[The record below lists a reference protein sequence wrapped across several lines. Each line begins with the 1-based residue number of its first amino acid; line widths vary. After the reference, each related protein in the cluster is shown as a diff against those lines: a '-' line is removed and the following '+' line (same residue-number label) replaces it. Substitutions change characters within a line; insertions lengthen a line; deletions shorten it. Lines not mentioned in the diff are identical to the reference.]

1 LGVDSLWQST
11 KSKKKKTKKLTQIRK
26 WRENEPQK
34 EKTNQPMR
42 CDLSN
47 LVAIITLHPLCN
59 NITSDFLGLNVTSA
73 GEKLILKQIRFFHFP
88 PQQMF

>member
-1 LGVDSLWQST
+1 MCTLKASGVRILQFKKKGEAIWESIVYGSRL
-11 KSKKKKTKKLTQIRK
+11 KAKKKTKKLTQIRK

-59 NITSDFLGLNVTSA
+59 NITSDFWV
-73 GEKLILKQIRFFHFP
+73 
-88 PQQMF
+88 

>member
-1 LGVDSLWQST
+1 MCTLKASGVRILQFKKKRRSHLGVDSLWQST

-59 NITSDFLGLNVTSA
+59 NITSDFWV
-73 GEKLILKQIRFFHFP
+73 
-88 PQQMF
+88 

>member
-1 LGVDSLWQST
+1 MCTLKLLGFAYFNLKKKGEAIWESMVYGSRL
-11 KSKKKKTKKLTQIRK
+11 KAKKKKKTKKLTQIRK

-59 NITSDFLGLNVTSA
+59 NITSDFWV
-73 GEKLILKQIRFFHFP
+73 
-88 PQQMF
+88 